1 MIIILLVVIFI
12 VAFYFYSVKNHD
24 YWAKKNVKHVPPVPL
39 FGNHLPNQLGQK
51 SITEISV
58 EYYNKFPGEKV
69 VGYYRGTTPEL
80 IVKDLDITRKIL
92 TVDFP
97 YFYKR
102 GIGRYPEVEP
112 IFGNLFHAEGDRWK
126 LLRQRLTPA
135 FTTAK
140 LRAMFPLV
148 VRCAERLQ
156 DVVTELAG
164 RGATYDARELMA
176 RFTTEFIGACGFG
189 IEMDTINNE
198 RSSFRDL
205 GKRIFNRQ
213 LRNKI
218 LMPFWEIFPEI
229 RHILRVENDDI
240 EKTVTLILEQ
250 IRRQRNYQPIGRHDF
265 IDLLLELEK
274 KGKII
279 GESIEKVHKDGT
291 PEQVEM
297 EMDIECQMAQ
307 LFVFFA
313 AGFETSSS
321 ATSYTLH
328 VLAFNQETQRR
339 IQEEIDTVMQKY
351 DNKLSYDAIAE
362 MNLLDMA
369 FREAMRMFPS
379 LGVLNRIC
387 TRKYEIP
394 ELGITI
400 DPGVRV
406 LIPVQAIHMDEKYY
420 DNPTEFRPERFTP
433 EAMKDRHNFAY
444 LAFGEGPRACIGTR
458 LGHMQSLA
466 GLAALLH
473 KFNIEPAEDSQ
484 LKIKVNPYSNVVQ
497 SIAKGLPLNFRPRK
511 LHTQ

>member
-1 MIIILLVVIFI
+1 MIVLIVILFL
-12 VAFYFYSVKNHD
+12 VAFYFYSIRNHD
-24 YWAKKNVKHVPPVPL
+24 YWEKRNVKYDPPVPL
-39 FGNHLPNQLGQK
+39 FGNHIPNQFGKK
-51 SITEISV
+51 SITAISV
-58 EYYNKFPGEKV
+58 DLYKRYPGEKV
-69 VGYYRGTTPEL
+69 VGYFRGTVPEL
-80 IVKDLDITRKIL
+80 LIRDLDLIKQIM

-102 GIGRYPEVEP
+102 GGGRDPDLEP
-112 IFGNLFHAEGDRWK
+112 IFANLFHAEGDSWK

-156 DVVTELAG
+156 DVVTELAS

-189 IEMDTINNE
+189 IEMDTINND

-205 GKRIFNRQ
+205 GKTIFNRS
-213 LRNKI
+213 LRNRLLLPI
-218 LMPFWEIFPEI
+218 WELFPEI
-229 RHILRVENDDI
+229 RKYLKVEGDAI
-240 EKTVTLILEQ
+240 ENELTVIVEQ
-250 IRRQRNYQPIGRHDF
+250 IRKSRNYQPIGRHDF

-274 KGKII
+274 KGKIV

-291 PEQVEM
+291 AETVEM
-297 EMDIECQMAQ
+297 EMDLKCQMAQ
-307 LFVFFA
+307 VFIFFA

-321 ATSYTLH
+321 ATSFTLH
-328 VLAFNQETQRR
+328 ILAYNQKTQRR
-339 IQEEIDTVMQKY
+339 IQEEIDTVMKKY

-369 FREAMRMFPS
+369 FKEAMRMFPS

-387 TRKYEIP
+387 TRKYDIP
-394 ELGITI
+394 ELGFSI
-400 DPGVRV
+400 DPGVKI

-433 EAMKDRHNFAY
+433 EAIKERPSFAY
-444 LAFGEGPRACIGTR
+444 LPFGEGPRVCIGAR
-458 LGHMQSLA
+458 LGQMQSLA

-473 KFNIEPAEDSQ
+473 KFSIEPADNSHLE
-484 LKIKVNPYSNVVQ
+484 LNLNPWSNVVQ
-497 SIAKGLPLNFRPRK
+497 SVAGGLPLNFKPR
-511 LHTQ
+511 TPTA